1 MLLAQIRS
9 IITCEIR
16 KTGQGTYIESFDT
29 YNQPLYCNIKFPRLW
44 EIARICPIPKVD
56 EPLSDVDYRPVSTLP
71 TLSKGVRA
79 LGAQPAHSLHQ
90 QGNASRSYSIRIP
103 ERSFSN
109 YCFTGDPRRSNTG
122 IKQRGGNTDGLRR
135 LEQGFWYRPI

>member
-1 MLLAQIRS
+1 MKFVKLAKVHIS
-9 IITCEIR
+9 SPLTHIINRCIAT
-16 KTGQGTYIESFDT
+16 SS
-29 YNQPLYCNIKFPRLW
+29 FPRLW
-44 EIARICPIPKVD
+44 EIARISPIPKVD
-56 EPLSDVDYRPVSTLP
+56 EPLSDIDYRPVSTLP
-71 TLSKGVRA
+71 TLSTGVRA

-109 YCFTGDPRRSNTG
+109 YCFSGDPRRSNTG